1 MDTLTTQF
9 VSLDITE
16 NCLLGKDLSAERDF
30 IDEIEKKLKQLNIE
44 KVKLLHYIG
53 KAVLCVTFEGKS

>member
-9 VSLDITE
+9 LSLDITE

-30 IDEIEKKLKQLNIE
+30 IDEIEKKLK
-44 KVKLLHYIG
+44 
-53 KAVLCVTFEGKS
+53 